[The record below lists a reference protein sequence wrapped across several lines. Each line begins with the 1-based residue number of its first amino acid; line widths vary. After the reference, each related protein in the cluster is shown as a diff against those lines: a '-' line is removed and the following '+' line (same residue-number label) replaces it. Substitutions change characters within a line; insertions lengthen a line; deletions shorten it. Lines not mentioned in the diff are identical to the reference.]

1 MHIILVPST
10 FGKGH
15 NITLTQPQL
24 LGLGLILFLLL
35 PGLLG
40 TLAYRIQALTHTPPT
55 REPLFLQQQA
65 QRLAQERAHL
75 VEVKRDADSYL
86 QAVTHRLGELQAQVL
101 RLNALGSRLAQL
113 AGVDKGEFDFNTA
126 VGVGGPSERLSDAR
140 APLALNELS
149 AIAAMASGASRPA
162 GASVLSGLEQL
173 GHDIETKS
181 LHLDTLEGVL
191 RARRLKAAATPLGWP
206 VSGGWLSSNFG
217 VRADPFTG
225 RRAYHEGVD
234 IANRFGA
241 EIRAMAAGIVTYA
254 GPRDGYGLMVEI
266 THGRGQATRYAHAQ
280 AVLVKAGDRVTRGQ
294 AIARVGSSGR
304 STGPHLHFE
313 VLQGGRQVDPR
324 KYLRQS

>member
-1 MHIILVPST
+1 MNVILVPGI

-40 TLAYRIQALTHTPPT
+40 TLAYRIQALVHTPPA
-55 REPLFLQQQA
+55 REPLFVQQQA
-65 QRLAQERAHL
+65 QRLAQERAQL
-75 VEVKRDADSYL
+75 VEVKRNADSYL
-86 QAVTHRLGELQAQVL
+86 QALTHRLGELQAQVL

-113 AGVDKGEFDFNTA
+113 AGVDKGEFDFNTT
-126 VGVGGPSERLSDAR
+126 VGVGGPSHERLTGAR
-140 APLALNELS
+140 APLAVNALPSLPS
-149 AIAAMASGASRPA
+149 ILGS
-162 GASVLSGLEQL
+162 LEQL

-181 LHLDTLEGVL
+181 LHLNTLENVL
-191 RARRLKAAATPLGWP
+191 RDRRLKAAATPLGWP
-206 VSGGWLSSNFG
+206 VTGGWVSSNFG

-234 IANRFGA
+234 IANRLGA
-241 EIRAMAAGIVTYA
+241 DIRAMAEGIVTHA

-280 AVLVKAGDRVTRGQ
+280 AILVKEGDRVSRGQ
-294 AIARVGSSGR
+294 PIARVGSSGR